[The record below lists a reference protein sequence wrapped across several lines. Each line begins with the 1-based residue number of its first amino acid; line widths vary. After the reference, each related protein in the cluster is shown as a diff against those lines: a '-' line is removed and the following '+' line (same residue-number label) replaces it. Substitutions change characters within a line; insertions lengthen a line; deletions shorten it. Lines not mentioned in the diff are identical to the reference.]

1 MTRDLT
7 FPNQVISLRE
17 LKVEYK
23 QYEAKLQLCNRFDL
37 FLADDRIIRLVPQ
50 FLGKCFYKR
59 KKIPLQINL
68 KAKDLKV
75 WCLNNH
81 RQ

>member
-1 MTRDLT
+1 MFYLLSC
-7 FPNQVISLRE
+7 FKIIPLRE

-23 QYEAKLQLCNRFDL
+23 QFEAKIQLSNKFDL
-37 FLADDRIIRLVPQ
+37 FLADDRIIRMVPH
-50 FLGKCFYKR
+50 FLGKSFYKK

-75 WCLNNH
+75 
-81 RQ
+81 

>member
-1 MTRDLT
+1 MKLSILKL
-7 FPNQVISLRE
+7 QVISLRE

-23 QYEAKLQLCNRFDL
+23 QYEAKIQLSNKFDL
-37 FLADDRIIRLVPQ
+37 FLADDRIIRMVPQ
-50 FLGKCFYKR
+50 FLGKSFYKK

-75 WCLNNH
+75 
-81 RQ
+81 

>member
-1 MTRDLT
+1 M
-7 FPNQVISLRE
+7 
-17 LKVEYK
+17 EYK

-75 WCLNNH
+75 
-81 RQ
+81 